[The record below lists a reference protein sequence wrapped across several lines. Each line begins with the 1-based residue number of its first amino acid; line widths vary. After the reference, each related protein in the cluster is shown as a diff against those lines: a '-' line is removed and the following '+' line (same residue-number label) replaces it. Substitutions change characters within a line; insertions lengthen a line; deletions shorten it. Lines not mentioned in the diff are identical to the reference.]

1 MGSPSFLTEP
11 SALLVVDASGVIS
24 LNATGCATTIIRA
37 LSQRIVVTEA
47 VQAELAL
54 WRSSGRRDADF
65 LKDLVEGGL
74 VEVAGLGEA
83 GIAHF
88 ETLVAGPAID
98 TLDDGEAASIACA
111 AERQGAVILDD
122 AKAIRI
128 CAREFPGIRI
138 GCTVDLLSHPRLAAT
153 LSRSD
158 LAEAVFQALKQ
169 GRMRVFSKYL
179 NWVTELVGMERV
191 ALCRSLPASV
201 RQTVA
206 GPIIQ
211 ASE

>member
-24 LNATGCATTIIRA
+24 LNATGCAATIIRA

-47 VQAELAL
+47 VQAELASG
-54 WRSSGRRDADF
+54 RSSGRRDADF

-74 VEVAGLGEA
+74 VEVTGLGEA
-83 GIAHF
+83 GLAHF

-138 GCTVDLLSHPRLAAT
+138 GCTVDLLSHPCLAKT

-158 LAEAVFQALKQ
+158 LAEAVFQALQQ

-179 NWVTELVGMERV
+179 NWVTELIGMERA

-201 RQTVA
+201 RQALGGT
-206 GPIIQ
+206 IIQ